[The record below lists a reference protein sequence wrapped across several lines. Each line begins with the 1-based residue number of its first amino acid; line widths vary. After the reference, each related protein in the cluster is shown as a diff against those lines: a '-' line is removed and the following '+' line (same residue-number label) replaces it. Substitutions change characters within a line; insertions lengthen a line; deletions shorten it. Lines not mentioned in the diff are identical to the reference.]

1 MPAAI
6 PALAVA
12 IASAAKL
19 SSLTV
24 AFIGLAASMGAS
36 LLQSSMSKKSS
47 YDPETSA
54 AVTAQ
59 GIKANTRSTNE
70 PLPVVYGKMK
80 IGGNI
85 VFMEAVGTSNDD
97 LWIVQNLAE
106 GECDSVYQDGGVDQI
121 WHGEALYNTFGG
133 NITYTFHDGASDQTY
148 DTDLHTAISKWTDN
162 KHNTTYIAYKLV
174 YDEDYFQGVQDFTL
188 TLKGR
193 KLYDFRDA
201 STAWS
206 QNGVLALYDYMT
218 NKRYGDGY
226 DTSRF
231 DTTSWEAAANY
242 WDSKG
247 WELNMFIK
255 TQSSKEVRDSICQ
268 LFRGQL
274 VWYDGKWYLRY
285 YDLDVES
292 SCKTIT
298 DAHILQDG
306 SGKAAIKIS
315 EGSKFNVP
323 DGIQV
328 TFIDETK
335 DYVDDTIQIGEST
348 GYVETVRL
356 DGCTDRQHATD
367 IGTYLLERMQLNR
380 GITLSG
386 RGDLIE
392 VEPSDVITLTSE
404 SLGVDSQ
411 LMRVADSTIAENGE
425 VALSL
430 QYESTDLYD
439 SFYNINT
446 EEIYTCSLPDPH
458 DEPPAVGG
466 ASISEEQYYYRLRNF
481 TKLKVDFTVP
491 SNFPW
496 FDHVD
501 VYLSY
506 DDVTYEYL
514 YPVKES
520 FEILNVKEGI
530 TYYIKLKVVGLYSK
544 QQYDNDTKLSHYV
557 LGYTTEPDSLSA
569 LSAIANANSV
579 NVYASKLD
587 DEDIEVYEFR
597 TGSSWSAAIFM
608 AALRAP
614 NLSLIGVKPG
624 THTFWCNTLSN
635 NGSYGDSAVDATIT
649 LQDPPDG
656 WAVIDTQTCD
666 YDGIGTHDNTEP
678 YDYGGED
685 YLKCSHTADVLVGTY
700 TSPIYDYGSSERVLA
715 YVLADIVVI
724 GAGTTWNDI
733 MPDPDTWEDAGL
745 DTLTWAKAFELTEG
759 PTVRMTLNYGETSPP
774 TSSVSKMEILSAIV
788 TGRYF
793 QVEIEIT
800 DPNLNINCIVENFS
814 LKLCQ

>member
-1 MPAAI
+1 MPAAL
-6 PALAVA
+6 PVLAVA
-12 IASAAKL
+12 FAYAAKL
-19 SSLTV
+19 SPMTTAL
-24 AFIGLAASMGAS
+24 IGMAASFGAS
-36 LLQSSMSKKSS
+36 LLQSSSSSSISSSMSKKSS

-106 GECDSVYQDGGVDQI
+106 GECDSVYQDQV

-133 NITYTFHDGASDQTY
+133 NISYIFHNGASDQTRDY
-148 DTDLHTAISKWTDN
+148 YLHTAISKWADN
-162 KHNTTYIAYKLV
+162 KHNTTYIVYKLV

-247 WELNMFIK
+247 WKLNMVIK
-255 TQSSKEVRDSICQ
+255 TQFSKEVHDSICQ

-335 DYVDDTIQIGEST
+335 DYV
-348 GYVETVRL
+348 
-356 DGCTDRQHATD
+356 RQHATD
-367 IGTYLLERMQLNR
+367 IGTYLLERMQVNR

-392 VEPSDVITLTSE
+392 VEPSDLVTLTSE
-404 SLGVDSQ
+404 SLGIEDEV
-411 LMRVADSTIAENGE
+411 MRVADSTIAENGE

-430 QYESTDLYD
+430 QYESTDLY
-439 SFYNINT
+439 
-446 EEIYTCSLPDPH
+446 
-458 DEPPAVGG
+458 
-466 ASISEEQYYYRLRNF
+466 RRNLYLF
-481 TKLKVDFTVP
+481 T
-491 SNFPW
+491 S
-496 FDHVD
+496 
-501 VYLSY
+501 
-506 DDVTYEYL
+506 
-514 YPVKES
+514 
-520 FEILNVKEGI
+520 
-530 TYYIKLKVVGLYSK
+530 
-544 QQYDNDTKLSHYV
+544 
-557 LGYTTEPDSLSA
+557 
-569 LSAIANANSV
+569 
-579 NVYASKLD
+579 
-587 DEDIEVYEFR
+587 R
-597 TGSSWSAAIFM
+597 
-608 AALRAP
+608 
-614 NLSLIGVKPG
+614 
-624 THTFWCNTLSN
+624 
-635 NGSYGDSAVDATIT
+635 
-649 LQDPPDG
+649 
-656 WAVIDTQTCD
+656 
-666 YDGIGTHDNTEP
+666 
-678 YDYGGED
+678 
-685 YLKCSHTADVLVGTY
+685 
-700 TSPIYDYGSSERVLA
+700 SP
-715 YVLADIVVI
+715 
-724 GAGTTWNDI
+724 
-733 MPDPDTWEDAGL
+733 
-745 DTLTWAKAFELTEG
+745 
-759 PTVRMTLNYGETSPP
+759 
-774 TSSVSKMEILSAIV
+774 
-788 TGRYF
+788 
-793 QVEIEIT
+793 
-800 DPNLNINCIVENFS
+800 
-814 LKLCQ
+814 